1 MIIKSSKDGFF
12 FLEIKKLP
20 HVDPI
25 MLVTTE
31 CVYKMENNKEIH
43 TFQKKTCTEILFIW
57 KKLCFSCYD

>member
-31 CVYKMENNKEIH
+31 CVYKMENKAKR
-43 TFQKKTCTEILFIW
+43 TFRVVFCGDEAR
-57 KKLCFSCYD
+57 